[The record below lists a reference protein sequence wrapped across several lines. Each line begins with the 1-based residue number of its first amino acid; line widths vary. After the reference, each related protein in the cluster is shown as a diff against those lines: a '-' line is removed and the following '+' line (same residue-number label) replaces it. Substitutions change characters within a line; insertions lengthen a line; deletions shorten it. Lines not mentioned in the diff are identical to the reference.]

1 MRNFGKAYETIEEAD
16 LKDIHS
22 IGYLVKHKKSGA
34 VLTLISN
41 NDDNKVFYI
50 GFRTPPKDSTGVAHI
65 IEHTVLNGSE
75 KYPLKDPFVE
85 LVKGSLNT
93 FLNAMTYPD
102 KTLYP
107 IASTNLQDFKNL
119 MDVYMDAVFHPN
131 IYKYPEVF
139 RQEGWHYELPDRD
152 SELKINGVVYNEMKG
167 AFSSPDDVLE
177 RKILNS
183 LFPNTPYSNESGGDP
198 DVIPTLKRE
207 DYLNFHRK
215 YYHPS
220 NSYIYLYGDMDF
232 DERLDYLD
240 KEYLSHYDN
249 EEVDSDIPLEKPFS
263 KPVYVDDRYS
273 VNSDEGT
280 AQKTYLSWNK
290 AVGTSGE
297 SELSCALSILDYALI
312 SAQGAPI
319 TKALIDAGIGE
330 DVYGGYDN
338 GTRQGVFSVIAKNAD
353 KDQEEEFLKIISDTL
368 VKARDEGL
376 DRDVLR
382 AGIESSKFRFLES
395 DFGSAPKGLI
405 YGLNIMDTWLYEKDK
420 PFDQLYAAEYY
431 DRLLEKL
438 DSNYFEDIID
448 KYLINNS
455 HCAIVSILPEP
466 GLTVKKE
473 KDLAEKLASYK
484 ASLSDEELDKIILDT
499 RELKK
504 FQEEPTPEEDLEKIP
519 MLKREDLRRPV
530 RKLNGHPHEEKGVKV
545 LHSDVETNGIHYLEV
560 GFLPRG
566 LHEEDIPLVSFYAKV
581 LGAVDTE
588 NHSYKELGTEEN
600 IYTGGIT
607 VNTRV
612 YPVAGKEPV
621 FSFYIRT
628 KMFYSNE
635 KKGEELLDEILFRSR
650 LDDKNRVREILLQEK
665 SSLEDS
671 LQSSGNTTAAIRAGS
686 YFDYAARLGDEISGI
701 SYYRFISDMAR
712 DFDREYEKFIKKI
725 EEIKPLI
732 FRPENLFIST
742 TGRNEAF
749 EAVKNYIPS
758 ILSELKAFEVYA
770 VSGNPGSVISDGRLE
785 VRKPEDVNEGFMTTG
800 QVQYVC
806 RAGDYRKAGF
816 DYSGT
821 LNILKVMLG
830 YDYFWVNVRVK
841 GGAYGCGGNFLR
853 SGSVFFTSYRDPNL
867 SDTIDIFDRTCEYL
881 SNFDADERTMTKYII
896 GTMSSV
902 DTPLTPK
909 QLGLRD
915 MSAYFCGIDEK
926 ELQKERDSILD
937 ARPEDIRALA
947 PLVREAMKAGYLC
960 VIGSESKVRS
970 ESEKFAEVSKLI

>member
-1 MRNFGKAYETIEEAD
+1 MRNFGQAYETIEETS

-22 IGYLVKHKKSGA
+22 VGYLVRHKKSGA

-41 NDDNKVFYI
+41 NDENKVFYI

-107 IASTNLQDFKNL
+107 VASTNMQDFKNL

-139 RQEGWHYELPDRD
+139 RQEGWHYELNDRD

-215 YYHPS
+215 YYRPS

-232 DERLDYLD
+232 DERLNYLD
-240 KEYLSHYDN
+240 KEYLGQYEKS
-249 EEVDSDIPLEKPFS
+249 EVDSDIPLEKPFS
-263 KPVYVDDRYS
+263 KPVFVEGKYS
-273 VNSDEGT
+273 VNSDEST
-280 AQKTYLSWNK
+280 DKKTYLSWNK

-312 SAQGAPI
+312 SSQGAPL
-319 TKALIDAGIGE
+319 TKALLDAGIGE

-353 KDQEEEFLKIISDTL
+353 KDQEEEFIKIIKDTL
-368 VKARDEGL
+368 TEVRDKGL

-382 AGIESSKFRFLES
+382 AGIESAKFRFLES

-420 PFDQLYAAEYY
+420 PFDQLFAAEYY

-448 KYLINNS
+448 KYLINNT

-466 GLTVKKE
+466 GLTIKKE
-473 KDLAEKLASYK
+473 KALAEKLASYK
-484 ASLSDEELDKIILDT
+484 ASLSNEELDKLIFET
-499 RELKK
+499 KELKK
-504 FQEEPTPEEDLEKIP
+504 FQEEPTPEEDLKKIP
-519 MLKREDLRRPV
+519 MLKREDLRRSV
-530 RKLNGHPHEEKGVKV
+530 RKLNGHLHEENGIKI
-545 LHSDVETNGIHYLEV
+545 LHSNVETNGIHYLEV
-560 GFLPRG
+560 DFLPKG
-566 LHEEDIPLVSFYAKV
+566 LHEEDIPLLSFYSKV

-588 NHSYKELGTEEN
+588 KHSYKELGTDEN
-600 IYTGGIT
+600 IYTGGII
-607 VNTRV
+607 VNTKV
-612 YPVAGKEPV
+612 YPVIGKEPV

-635 KKGEELLDEILFRSR
+635 KKGEELLDEILFESK
-650 LDDKNRVREILLQEK
+650 LDDKNRIKEILLQEK

-671 LQSSGNTTAAIRAGS
+671 LQSSGNTTAAMRAGS
-686 YFDYAARLGDEISGI
+686 YYDYAARLGDEISGI
-701 SYYRFISDMAR
+701 SYYRFISAMAN
-712 DFDREYEKFIKKI
+712 DFDKEYDKFLKKV
-725 EEIKPLI
+725 EDIKPLI

-742 TGRNEAF
+742 TGRDEAF
-749 EAVKNYIPS
+749 CAVKDYIPS
-758 ILSELKAFEVYA
+758 LLSRLEAFRDIDVK
-770 VSGNPGSVISDGRLE
+770 GNPGSIISDGRPE
-785 VRKPEDVNEGFMTTG
+785 VRKPEEVNEGFMTTG

-806 RAGDYRKAGF
+806 RAGDFKKAGF
-816 DYSGT
+816 EYSGA

-830 YDYFWVNVRVK
+830 YDYFWINVRVK
-841 GGAYGCGGNFLR
+841 GGAYGCGGNFMR
-853 SGSVFFTSYRDPNL
+853 NGSVFFTSYRDPDL
-867 SDTIDIFDRTCEYL
+867 AKTIDIFNKTDEYL
-881 SNFDADERTMTKYII
+881 LNFDADERTMTKYII

-915 MSAYFCGIDEK
+915 LSAYFYGIDEK

-947 PLVREAMKAGYLC
+947 PMVKEAMKDGYLC
-960 VIGSESKVRS
+960 VIGSESKIKS
-970 ESEKFAEVSKLI
+970 ESERFAKVKKLD